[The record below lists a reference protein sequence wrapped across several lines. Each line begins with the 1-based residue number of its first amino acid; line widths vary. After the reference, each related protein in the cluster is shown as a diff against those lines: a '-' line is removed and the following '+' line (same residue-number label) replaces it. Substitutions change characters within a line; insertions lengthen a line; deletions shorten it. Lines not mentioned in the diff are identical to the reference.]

1 MRDRRS
7 FRQGGRERDRKDRR
21 DMHETT
27 EAQREKVATQGRGG
41 VDDDGHHARLHE
53 RHGAGVG
60 EETRDVEKERAH
72 VRDEAQVQGKGREK
86 RTCRCER
93 RRHVRRT
100 RSGNIPSK
108 AEGRYQTID
117 VRWKRS
123 YEEKK
128 TKRHPHGEEG
138 YTDVMEHRRNQRNE
152 WSGTRKLTDEGRRSH
167 VGWFHVEGKR
177 DDGELWIPNQ
187 QPVVAGAAPAQVSTG
202 GGDEHRAR
210 TPPPDLPSLLLDSR
224 IVYIGMPLVPAV
236 TELVV
241 AELLYLQSKDANKPV
256 YLYINSSGCS
266 RQDGETVGFET
277 EATAIYDTM
286 KYIKNPVH
294 TVGVGIA
301 IGQACMLLAA
311 GSKGNRYM
319 LPHATAMLHQPR
331 VPPSGQR
338 QAVEIEIKWKEVL
351 AQKQVYLDI
360 LSEHTG
366 QTVQKLEKDMSR
378 PFYMQPK
385 DAVAYGVIDH
395 VLTEGKRAIDA
406 VKKAD
411 EWDKEAGLRPVYQ

>member
-1 MRDRRS
+1 M
-7 FRQGGRERDRKDRR
+7 GRE
-21 DMHETT
+21 M
-27 EAQREKVATQGRGG
+27 
-41 VDDDGHHARLHE
+41 
-53 RHGAGVG
+53 
-60 EETRDVEKERAH
+60 
-72 VRDEAQVQGKGREK
+72 
-86 RTCRCER
+86 
-93 RRHVRRT
+93 
-100 RSGNIPSK
+100 
-108 AEGRYQTID
+108 
-117 VRWKRS
+117 
-123 YEEKK
+123 
-128 TKRHPHGEEG
+128 
-138 YTDVMEHRRNQRNE
+138 
-152 WSGTRKLTDEGRRSH
+152 
-167 VGWFHVEGKR
+167 
-177 DDGELWIPNQ
+177 
-187 QPVVAGAAPAQVSTG
+187 QP
-202 GGDEHRAR
+202 
-210 TPPPDLPSLLLDSR
+210 
-224 IVYIGMPLVPAV
+224 
-236 TELVV
+236 
-241 AELLYLQSKDANKPV
+241 
-256 YLYINSSGCS
+256 S

-301 IGQACMLLAA
+301 IGQACLLLAA
-311 GSKGNRYM
+311 GTKGNRYM

-338 QAVEIEIKWKEVL
+338 QAVEIEIKWREVL

-395 VLTEGKRAIDA
+395 VLTEGKRAIDQ